1 MIYPKRNLEF
11 DSASAALSWAQ
22 QLNRCDNLLTTSRE
36 ILISFALLTEMVT
49 IWTPMYFYLLL
60 LLSSKK
66 INKAS
71 LTVQHLLLLQKLII
85 LFQHIYPC
93 FILNLAG
100 IITQRLGGILKLM
113 LFSLENNQIEG
124 SIPIRAIGKLISL
137 KELYLGV
144 NNLTGMALK
153 NSNHETTETFLIK

>member
-1 MIYPKRNLEF
+1 M
-11 DSASAALSWAQ
+11 
-22 QLNRCDNLLTTSRE
+22 
-36 ILISFALLTEMVT
+36 
-49 IWTPMYFYLLL
+49 
-60 LLSSKK
+60 
-66 INKAS
+66 
-71 LTVQHLLLLQKLII
+71 
-85 LFQHIYPC
+85 
-93 FILNLAG
+93 NLAG

-153 NSNHETTETFLIK
+153 NSNHETTETFLVK